1 MADKI
6 RVNYPALEDMAKHCQ
21 MVAERLNQTAALA
34 QKIAGQMQNGA
45 LVGELVTYAP
55 YLKKPKYELAQV
67 QQVLR
72 PSFARTEP
80 RCRHYGICGGCSI
93 QHLDARAQVA
103 VK

>member
-45 LVGELVTYAP
+45 LVGEPGNVYAQA
-55 YLKKPKYELAQV
+55 LGQLNSRVMKLSQKFTEESNDIKQAMSDM
-67 QQVLR
+67 QQADT
-72 PSFARTEP
+72 SA
-80 RCRHYGICGGCSI
+80 GGNF
-93 QHLDARAQVA
+93 
-103 VK
+103 